1 MLRDDDDEL
10 FDHYRHT
17 LETRGKEKG
26 MQGLIFYKS
35 QNKFQDPAC
44 GTGGFLLAAHDYV
57 VHHNPNMSR
66 EQKQD
71 LKSNTF
77 KGWELVQGTARLC
90 AMNMMLYG
98 HDGLYSFF
106 ID

>member
-1 MLRDDDDEL
+1 VNKLWNYCNVLRDDDDEL

-66 EQKQD
+66 E
-71 LKSNTF
+71 
-77 KGWELVQGTARLC
+77 
-90 AMNMMLYG
+90 NMMLYG